1 MSDESPNYSLSS
13 QKLQLLS
20 ELTEL
25 KERQSVL
32 ALEIRFLLE
41 AIRAE
46 KKKASPEKIKS
57 ITNKIN
63 LLYSECRGGDNRCA
77 EIYSLLENE

>member
-1 MSDESPNYSLSS
+1 MSDEPPNYSLSS

-25 KERQSVL
+25 KERQSIL
-32 ALEIRFLLE
+32 ALEIRSLLE

-46 KKKASPEKIKS
+46 RKKVSPEKLKS
-57 ITNKIN
+57 STNKIS

-77 EIYSLLENE
+77 EIYSLLEND